1 MFFLP
6 CEGRL
11 WGGDCAEG
19 KISRKKCCSRHDF
32 EVLKTGANIAENGGE
47 KISQA
52 AITGELGGFLP
63 L

>member
-1 MFFLP
+1 MTRPTMYVESFLKRA
-6 CEGRL
+6 GT
-11 WGGDCAEG
+11 EG
-19 KISRKKCCSRHDF
+19 KISREKRCSRHDF

-52 AITGELGGFLP
+52 AITGEFLP